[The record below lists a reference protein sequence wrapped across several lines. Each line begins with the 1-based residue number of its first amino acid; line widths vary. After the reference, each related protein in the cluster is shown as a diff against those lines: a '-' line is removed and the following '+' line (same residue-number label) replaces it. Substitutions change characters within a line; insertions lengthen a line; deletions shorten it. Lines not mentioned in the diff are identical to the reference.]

1 MNSKILKLSVFIL
14 LVTLIEAGCEKENI
28 EPNPAKAIL
37 GKWEVIEDTFG
48 PVSYPGGH
56 KEFKPDSVL
65 INYNSSGDTTYSKYW
80 FVDSLLY
87 KSHVYIDQIT
97 GDTILVDVQT
107 YKYEFLTSNK
117 LKLVWNVYP
126 PAGAHLQCVPKNS
139 QRRSLNIN
147 TFAHPFEN
155 DNHLPYKIT

>member
-1 MNSKILKLSVFIL
+1 MKLLIFKLFSVALFLLFIG
-14 LVTLIEAGCEKENI
+14 AGCEKENI
-28 EPNPAKAIL
+28 EPDPAKAIL
-37 GKWEVIEDTFG
+37 GKWEVIEDSFG
-48 PVSYPGGH
+48 PVSYPGGY

-117 LKLVWNVYP
+117 LKLVWNVY
-126 PAGAHLQCVPKNS
+126 A
-139 QRRSLNIN
+139 IN
-147 TFAHPFEN
+147 PVHI
-155 DNHLPYKIT
+155 YKRIK